1 MGTGPSGN
9 NPRLLSPI
17 NCDVLI
23 IGAGPAGSTAARAA
37 AQSGAEVIMVDRRAK
52 IGVPPQCA
60 GHVPLAAAGL
70 IPSICET
77 VVNRVGTMLI
87 FTPDG
92 RVEKTDS
99 RGYVIRRDLFDRALA
114 TAAEAAGATIIT
126 QTRAISH
133 IAGVTTLRTPGGY
146 VEINS
151 AITIGADGPSSTVG
165 SWFGSVNKSC
175 VIGAQW
181 TVPLRRPLRET
192 RVYFN
197 QRFPGGYGWLFPCNG
212 QANVGV
218 GVVKGVGVKG
228 VGVKGIGVKAV
239 DALKWFVG
247 KLAGDD
253 LVEAMPLQIT
263 GGLIP
268 IGGPL
273 KNHGSD
279 LLLAGDAAG
288 LCHPVSGAGIAAA
301 LLSGRLAGE
310 AAAGFILGS
319 GREALAAY
327 ADEIETVFGE
337 SLRNAAARRR
347 SMYENRELSEREFC
361 RAVRQGW
368 ITPPLKSILSYK

>member
-1 MGTGPSGN
+1 M
-9 NPRLLSPI
+9 
-17 NCDVLI
+17 
-23 IGAGPAGSTAARAA
+23 
-37 AQSGAEVIMVDRRAK
+37 
-52 IGVPPQCA
+52 
-60 GHVPLAAAGL
+60 
-70 IPSICET
+70 
-77 VVNRVGTMLI
+77 
-87 FTPDG
+87 
-92 RVEKTDS
+92 
-99 RGYVIRRDLFDRALA
+99 
-114 TAAEAAGATIIT
+114 
-126 QTRAISH
+126 
-133 IAGVTTLRTPGGY
+133 
-146 VEINS
+146 
-151 AITIGADGPSSTVG
+151 
-165 SWFGSVNKSC
+165 
-175 VIGAQW
+175 
-181 TVPLRRPLRET
+181 
-192 RVYFN
+192 
-197 QRFPGGYGWLFPCNG
+197 
-212 QANVGV
+212 
-218 GVVKGVGVKG
+218 KGV
-228 VGVKGIGVKAV
+228 GVKAV

-368 ITPPLKSILSYK
+368 ITPPLKSIL